1 MLVNLWNMSKPP
13 ECIDSTAVIR
23 VACFFSEFIIRW
35 GVSAYIL
42 RINCSNPVESVR
54 KAERREFVSKA
65 GKEVSSQQKQMQAY
79 GYFRYLWS

>member
-1 MLVNLWNMSKPP
+1 MSKPP

-23 VACFFSEFIIRW
+23 IACFLSQFIIRW

-42 RINCSNPVESVR
+42 RNPVESVR
-54 KAERREFVSKA
+54 KAERREFVSRA